1 MPFTP
6 GRCPWLV
13 VKASLSRKFKGD
25 NMATGELEA
34 GSQLDTSVGLT
45 ADARR
50 RRIVVAST
58 LIGATVEWYD
68 FFIFGI
74 VSALFLNELFF
85 PTFDPL
91 TGSMLSFMAF
101 ATAWIARPI
110 GGIVAGH
117 LGDRIG
123 RKTVLYW
130 SFILMGASTTLIGLL
145 PTYDVAGP
153 TGAILL
159 VLLRIL
165 QGLSVGGEYGGAVVT
180 LVEHAHKSRRAFFGT
195 LSQVGTL
202 LGLLLGNAT
211 FFLMTSLDR
220 EALLAWGWRVP
231 FLLSSMMLVLGVFIR
246 ARMSESPDFI
256 KAKESGSVERMP
268 LMVTLRAYPRQ
279 LLSVMFAQAAPNT
292 FFWMCVVFMVSYGVK
307 TLGFSQAQMLGAV
320 CIGAIAEVCSLP
332 VFGNLADRIGCR
344 KVFVGGLVFLIL
356 AAFPFFFAVQTH
368 SYWWMVVGYVM
379 VLGIGHSAALASVPT
394 LFADMFPTSVRYT
407 GLSAAYQTSGAVFAG
422 PLPLVATALIAA
434 QSGGLWLFASY
445 TVIVAIVSL
454 VAILAGVPH
463 FSLLPGQGASSR
475 N

>member
-1 MPFTP
+1 MAI
-6 GRCPWLV
+6 GGLN
-13 VKASLSRKFKGD
+13 ASNELGARAHLS
-25 NMATGELEA
+25 
-34 GSQLDTSVGLT
+34 

-50 RRIVVAST
+50 RRSVVAST

-74 VSALFLNELFF
+74 VSALFLNQLFF

-101 ATAWIARPI
+101 ATAWVARPV
-110 GGIVAGH
+110 GGIVAEH

-145 PTYDVAGP
+145 PTYDVAGA
-153 TGAILL
+153 TGAVLL
-159 VLLRIL
+159 VLLRVL

-180 LVEHAHKSRRAFFGT
+180 LVEHAKKSRRGFFGT

-211 FFLMTSLDR
+211 FFLMTSLDK
-220 EALLAWGWRVP
+220 EALMAWGWRVP
-231 FLLSSMMLVLGVFIR
+231 FLLSSVMLVIGMFIR
-246 ARMSESPDFI
+246 ARMAESPDFI
-256 KAKESGSVERMP
+256 KAKESGAVERQP
-268 LMVTLRAYPRQ
+268 LAVVLKQYPRQ
-279 LLSVMFAQAAPNT
+279 LFSVMFAQAAPNT

-307 TLGFSQAQMLGAV
+307 TMGFSQAQMLGAV
-320 CIGAIAEVCSLP
+320 CIGALAEVCMLH
-332 VFGNLADRIGCR
+332 VFGNLTDRIGCR

-356 AAFPFFFAVQTH
+356 AAFPFFVAVQTH
-368 SYWWMVVGYVM
+368 SYWLMVLGYVM
-379 VLGIGHSAALASVPT
+379 VLGIGHAAALAAVPT
-394 LFADMFPTSVRYT
+394 LFADMFPTAVRYT

-422 PLPLVATALIAA
+422 PLPIVATALIAA

-445 TVIVAIVSL
+445 TVVVAIVSL
-454 VAILAGVPH
+454 IAIMAGVPH
-463 FSLLPGQGASSR
+463 FSLLPGQGEGTR
-475 N
+475 KQ